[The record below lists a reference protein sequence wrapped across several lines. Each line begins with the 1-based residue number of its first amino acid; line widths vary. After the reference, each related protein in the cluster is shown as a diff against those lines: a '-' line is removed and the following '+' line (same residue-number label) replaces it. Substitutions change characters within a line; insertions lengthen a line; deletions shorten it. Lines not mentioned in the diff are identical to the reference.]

1 MSAWSGCLA
10 RAASA
15 RGSRERM
22 QAFCAA
28 LMLILCSAI
37 PGSAQSMQSHEG
49 ASASIVYVEVT
60 RGQDTYCASGFVFH
74 RSGLIATCYHVVE
87 LADGVRVRSASGT
100 WYTAKVVGTDGIN
113 DLAVLQIDSTRLPPL
128 KLGLAAHLS
137 YGQDVIAYG
146 YPLCGSWLG
155 QDVVATRG
163 EITAVRGTG
172 EGQAYQLRL
181 DAMPGNSGG
190 PLLNDAGEVIGVLFL
205 AVNPVKV
212 FLLTGWLPAEPIS
225 FAVPVWRLE
234 EITPG
239 PARLDVFSRNASS
252 SAYPTV
258 GSGVTGAPAS
268 SVVAPA
274 GQPSKFWHYFWPTLG
289 VLWLI
294 GLVGALVTGA
304 FWE

>member
-1 MSAWSGCLA
+1 M
-10 RAASA
+10 RTSA
-15 RGSRERM
+15 RSIVV
-22 QAFCAA
+22 
-28 LMLILCSAI
+28 ILAVCLVVAVLAES
-37 PGSAQSMQSHEG
+37 SQSDG
-49 ASASIVYVEVT
+49 GVVASLVYVEVT
-60 RGQDTYCASGFVFH
+60 RGQDTHCASGFVFH

-87 LADGVRVRSASGT
+87 LADSVRVRSASGT

-113 DLAVLQIDSTRLPPL
+113 DLAVLQVDSTRLPPL
-128 KLGLAAHLS
+128 RLGLAAHLS

-225 FAVPVWRLE
+225 LAVPVWRLE

-252 SAYPTV
+252 SAYPT
-258 GSGVTGAPAS
+258 GVTGAPAS

-274 GQPSKFWHYFWPTLG
+274 RQPSKFWHYFWPTLG